1 METSP
6 PVTADRP
13 ARGRRQRT
21 SHAELERVAFGLFAA
36 KGFDQTTIDDIAEAA
51 GIGRRTF
58 FNYYASKNDLVWG
71 RFDDD
76 VARLRRLLAAAPP
89 DTTIMDALR
98 EAVVEFNNYDEAIL
112 PEHRTRMRL
121 ILHVPALQADST
133 LRYAQW
139 SAAVAEFV
147 AHRTGHPANGL
158 IPRLVAQTALAAA
171 ITAYRQWLD
180 DESSDLTALIAEA
193 MRLVGT
199 GFTDAALI
207 ARG

>member
-1 METSP
+1 METSS
-6 PVTADRP
+6 PVSADRP

-21 SHAELERVAFGLFAA
+21 SHAELERVAFALFAA

-71 RFDDD
+71 RFDHD

-89 DTTIMDALR
+89 EIALMDALR
-98 EAVVEFNNYDEAIL
+98 EAVVEFNRYDEAVL
-112 PEHRTRMRL
+112 TEHRTRMRL

-139 SAAVAEFV
+139 ATAVAEFV
-147 AHRTGHPANGL
+147 AARTGHPADGL
-158 IPRLVAQTALAAA
+158 VPRLVGQTALGAA

-180 DESSDLTALIAEA
+180 AESGDLSALIAQA
-193 MRLVGT
+193 MSLLTT
-199 GFTDAALI
+199 GFTDRALMPR
-207 ARG
+207 A

>member
-1 METSP
+1 METSS
-6 PVTADRP
+6 PVGADRRG
-13 ARGRRQRT
+13 RGRRQRT
-21 SHAELERVAFGLFAA
+21 SHAELERVAFGLFAD

-71 RFDDD
+71 RFDED

-89 DTTIMDALR
+89 GIALLDALR
-98 EAVVEFNNYDEAIL
+98 AAVVEFNRYDEAVL
-112 PEHRTRMRL
+112 PGHRTRMRL

-139 SAAVAEFV
+139 ATAVAEFV
-147 AHRTGHPANGL
+147 AARTGHPVTGL
-158 IPRLVAQTALAAA
+158 VPRLVGQMALGAA

-180 DESSDLTALIAEA
+180 DESADLSELITEA
-193 MRLVGT
+193 MTLLGT
-199 GFTDAALI
+199 GLTDEALK
-207 ARG
+207 ARD

>member
-1 METSP
+1 METSR
-6 PVTADRP
+6 PVAVDRP

-21 SHAELERVAFGLFAA
+21 SHAELERVAFGLFAE
-36 KGFDQTTIDDIAEAA
+36 KGFDQTTIDDIAETA

-71 RFDDD
+71 RFEHD

-89 DTTIMDALR
+89 DVPIMDALR
-98 EAVVEFNNYDEAIL
+98 QAVVEFNTYDASVL

-121 ILHVPALQADST
+121 ILNVPALQADST
-133 LRYAQW
+133 LRYHLWA
-139 SAAVAEFV
+139 AAVAEFV
-147 AHRTGHPANGL
+147 AQRTGHPVTGL
-158 IPRLVAQTALAAA
+158 VPRLVAQTALAAA

-180 DESSDLTALIAEA
+180 DESSDLTALIDEA
-193 MRLVGT
+193 MRLIGT
-199 GFTDAALI
+199 GFTDEALT

>member
-1 METSP
+1 METSS
-6 PVTADRP
+6 PVSADRP

-21 SHAELERVAFGLFAA
+21 SHAELERVAFALFAA

-71 RFDDD
+71 RFDHD

-89 DTTIMDALR
+89 EISLMDALR
-98 EAVVEFNNYDEAIL
+98 EAVVEFNRYDEAIL

-121 ILHVPALQADST
+121 ILGVPALQADST

-139 SAAVAEFV
+139 ATAVAEFV
-147 AHRTGHPANGL
+147 AARTGHPVTGL
-158 IPRLVAQTALAAA
+158 VPRLVGQTALGAA

-180 DESSDLTALIAEA
+180 GESGDLTALIAQA
-193 MRLVGT
+193 MSLLTT
-199 GFTDAALI
+199 GFTDEALSLR
-207 ARG
+207 A

>member
-1 METSP
+1 METSSP
-6 PVTADRP
+6 AGVGRP

-71 RFDDD
+71 RFDHD

-89 DTTIMDALR
+89 DIALMDALCA
-98 EAVVEFNNYDEAIL
+98 AVVEFNNYDEAIL

-139 SAAVAEFV
+139 AAAVAEFV
-147 AHRTGHPANGL
+147 ARRTGHPETAL

-193 MRLVGT
+193 MGLIGT
-199 GFTDAALI
+199 GFTDAALT